1 MHHPSK
7 HANVLFDERS
17 PANTRANKGKKN
29 ANLDGGDFGL
39 SGKFGSVDLGLG
51 QGFPV
56 GFGLGLCSVL
66 VVVSHLQL
74 RVFTMTLP

>member
-1 MHHPSK
+1 MHDPSK

-39 SGKFGSVDLGLG
+39 VESV
-51 QGFPV
+51 Q
-56 GFGLGLCSVL
+56 
-66 VVVSHLQL
+66 
-74 RVFTMTLP
+74 R